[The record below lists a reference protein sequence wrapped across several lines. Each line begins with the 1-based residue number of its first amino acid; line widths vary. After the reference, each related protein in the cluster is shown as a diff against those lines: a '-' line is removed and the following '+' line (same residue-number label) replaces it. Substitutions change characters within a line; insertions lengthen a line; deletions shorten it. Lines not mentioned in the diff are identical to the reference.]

1 MHIDVDGE
9 DHVAERALADSHL
22 GDPAEVAHPTVC
34 EGRTHRIRTADLPL
48 GEAFGVGGPA
58 LAGPPHSALS
68 HRSGIQNEQIVH
80 PLVEDLEKR
89 DADNDDRVAHLFDAG
104 GNAIEAP
111 WKQPL
116 IVWVAL
122 ILDLAPSQASEHVAG
137 AEERVGLAA
146 ARLAVGEEANLV
158 PVQGRLHERRDFVE
172 DLGLLRRGAKDPVEA
187 EAVLLLA
194 GLVRAGAA
202 PARQHQLQ
210 GRLVGEAA
218 HGRRGAG
225 VGGGPHSGEDAHVP
239 AELLHSIVEGP
250 PVSLQPPA
258 LALQVLHLR
267 CQRLGPRA
275 LRGCQRF
282 SLGLHGADART
293 LEAAGSLGSLHRE
306 SLHVGLFGSRQRV
319 GLLLRRLR
327 PRLLQPPLSVGN
339 LCGECLGVPPCGG
352 SQGLG
357 LLRGCLLPRLLPG
370 LHEPPLG
377 LCAM

>member
-89 DADNDDRVAHLFDAG
+89 DADNDDRVAHLLDAG

-146 ARLAVGEEANLV
+146 ARV
-158 PVQGRLHERRDFVE
+158 PVAEDESAPPLHDILCDALRRANKDI
-172 DLGLLRRGAKDPVEA
+172 LLRALFAVNGIELHLATGSFRRRAHDASTAARRIELKHRLCSPPLPVPLVRRPAAEHRLGTLDQAAHCLQPCSAGHAQDIEPLVVLQGGILKDDTQ
-187 EAVLLLA
+187 
-194 GLVRAGAA
+194 GGRAGA
-202 PARQHQLQ
+202 LQ
-210 GRLVGEAA
+210 RGRLKHHALEVQNRCVC
-218 HGRRGAG
+218 HHG
-225 VGGGPHSGEDAHVP
+225 VG
-239 AELLHSIVEGP
+239 AELLARRQAHVQ
-250 PVSLQPPA
+250 LQHEA
-258 LALQVLHLR
+258 GRLGGQKTALQRSGKVTDRH
-267 CQRLGPRA
+267 Q
-275 LRGCQRF
+275 
-282 SLGLHGADART
+282 T
-293 LEAAGSLGSLHRE
+293 
-306 SLHVGLFGSRQRV
+306 
-319 GLLLRRLR
+319 
-327 PRLLQPPLSVGN
+327 
-339 LCGECLGVPPCGG
+339 PCI
-352 SQGLG
+352 
-357 LLRGCLLPRLLPG
+357 
-370 LHEPPLG
+370 
-377 LCAM
+377 